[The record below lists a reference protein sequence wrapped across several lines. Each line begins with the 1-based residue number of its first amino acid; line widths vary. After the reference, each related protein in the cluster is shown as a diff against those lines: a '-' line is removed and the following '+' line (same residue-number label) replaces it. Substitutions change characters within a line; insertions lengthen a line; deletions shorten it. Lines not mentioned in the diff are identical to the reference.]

1 MIQTKEGIRFDE
13 FALIFGGKM
22 LAEDRTLAS
31 LDLLPELT
39 FHLVFHPKDDVS
51 IIIDMSSHRVTLGAK
66 SWYTVCDVKAIA
78 GALMSAQLVTLHS
91 HMFYQGKLL
100 EDHKTLACHSIAD
113 GSVLQLVFPFQIFVK
128 CLSGKTFVLQVC
140 KSDTVKEVKNNL
152 RHKLQEHVPSE
163 NLKLFYVGKS
173 LVDDLDLVNLY
184 LITKTVAL
192 KAGRDSTV
200 KHIKASLQDTK
211 QINEH
216 SQLLFSFEAIRKKIK
231 LIMDRRLT
239 LPAKSWDTVRDVK
252 AIVGAWMSAQVMESF
267 LRIIRPYL
275 LQHCG
280 CLFLTNGV
288 SYAPF
293 QVYRS
298 HTAKEVKNKLY
309 HKLQLPV
316 PAEWHHISYVGK
328 MLAGYS
334 IEENSILLEIISLP
348 RNWNA

>member
-1 MIQTKEGIRFDE
+1 MVEARRLDTIRNVKLMIQTKEGIRFDE

-173 LVDDLDLVNLY
+173 LADDLDLASYGIQAN
-184 LITKTVAL
+184 
-192 KAGRDSTV
+192 ST
-200 KHIKASLQDTK
+200 
-211 QINEH
+211 
-216 SQLLFSFEAIRKKIK
+216 LFTTIR
-231 LIMDRRLT
+231 
-239 LPAKSWDTVRDVK
+239 
-252 AIVGAWMSAQVMESF
+252 
-267 LRIIRPYL
+267 
-275 LQHCG
+275 
-280 CLFLTNGV
+280 CL
-288 SYAPF
+288 
-293 QVYRS
+293 
-298 HTAKEVKNKLY
+298 
-309 HKLQLPV
+309 
-316 PAEWHHISYVGK
+316 GK
-328 MLAGYS
+328 
-334 IEENSILLEIISLP
+334 
-348 RNWNA
+348 